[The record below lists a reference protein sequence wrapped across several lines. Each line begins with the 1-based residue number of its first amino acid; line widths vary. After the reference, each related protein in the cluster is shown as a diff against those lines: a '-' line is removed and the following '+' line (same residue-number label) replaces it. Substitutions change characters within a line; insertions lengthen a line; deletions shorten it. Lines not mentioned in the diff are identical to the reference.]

1 MAGGMSET
9 DPTNPSDSS
18 SLGCSSLAAKGLC
31 VCGVCVCCCV
41 CCVLLCV
48 CGVCLCVCC
57 VCVCCVLCCCVC
69 VVCCCCCVCVVCV
82 LCVCCVCVLCV
93 CVVCVWRQREEEAAE
108 EEEPGIQNQKQEP
121 HAKLW
126 GIISC
131 SSPISACQT
140 KPTHAKR
147 LVALLD
153 GGEQSNSE
161 SNKATSTRKPLSSSF
176 FHRTSTSK
184 EIGQDGD
191 RTNHCCFWKIWSIKF
206 ACSHCNF
213 PTFTART
220 GKRSWQQCSNQKGG
234 LAR

>member
-31 VCGVCVCCCV
+31 VCVV
-41 CCVLLCV
+41 
-48 CGVCLCVCC
+48 
-57 VCVCCVLCCCVC
+57 VC
-69 VVCCCCCVCVVCV
+69 VVCCCVCVWCVSVCVCVVCVCVVCVCCVVVVVCVCVVCV
-82 LCVCCVCVLCV
+82 LLLLCVCVLCV
-93 CVVCVWRQREEEAAE
+93 CVVCVLCVWRQREEEEAE

-121 HAKLW
+121 HTKLW
-126 GIISC
+126 GIISY

-161 SNKATSTRKPLSSSF
+161 SNKATSTRKPLSSF